1 MRRGGLALALAAA
14 GAACL
19 AAPLAAAPL
28 RAPQLKASP
37 YTVRD
42 YPQSAL
48 RNDEM
53 GYARIRVTVSPQGKP
68 IGCSVIDSTD
78 IASLDK
84 ASCEI
89 MLKRG
94 KFTPAHDAAG
104 QPSYGVIRTSVP
116 WYIGFNPADMRAIE
130 ARNRPPDIDIVVAV
144 AALPAG
150 LAAPL
155 ALLADVQVSATGRI
169 TGCNAEAGGAVPAE
183 LAQLA
188 CVQARTLGR
197 PQPARD
203 GSDAPVASVQQLK
216 LAFVV
221 EPATK

>member
-1 MRRGGLALALAAA
+1 MRRVGLALALCVAV
-14 GAACL
+14 
-19 AAPLAAAPL
+19 PLAAAPL
-28 RAPQLKASP
+28 RAPQLTGSP

-53 GYARIRVTVSPQGKP
+53 GYARIRITVSPQGKP
-68 IGCSVIDSTD
+68 IGCSVIDSSD
-78 IASLDK
+78 VISLDK
-84 ASCEI
+84 ASCDI

-94 KFTPAHDAAG
+94 KFTPAQDAAG
-104 QPSYGVIRTSVP
+104 RPSYGVVRASVP

-130 ARNRPPDIDIVVAV
+130 ARNRPPDIDIVVSV

-150 LAAPL
+150 LASPL
-155 ALLADVQVSATGRI
+155 AVLADVEVSASGTV
-169 TGCNAEAGGAVPAE
+169 TDCNVEAGGAVPAE
-183 LAQLA
+183 LVRLA
-188 CVQARTLGR
+188 CAQARTLGR
-197 PQPARD
+197 PLPARD
-203 GSDAPVASVQQLK
+203 AGDVPVASVQQLK